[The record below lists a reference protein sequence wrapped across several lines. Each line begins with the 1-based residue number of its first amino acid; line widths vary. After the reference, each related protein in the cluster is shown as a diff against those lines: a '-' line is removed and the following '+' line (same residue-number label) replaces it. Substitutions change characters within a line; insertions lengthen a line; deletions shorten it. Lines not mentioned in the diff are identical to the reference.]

1 MKNPKTT
8 QEKSLKYRSFEVTYK
23 QSLKPSL
30 KAEAFRLAYKEAALP
45 LMKFLV
51 KRMGG
56 NVEAAEEV
64 FQETALA
71 ALKGW
76 YTFEHKSSYF
86 TWICR
91 IGLNKMADY
100 YRHQINHESRIIA
113 PLFEELSQFHTSEL
127 SNEEKLSLLELRESV
142 KDCLLLLPDE
152 KRQLLYM
159 RYWLDMSILA
169 IAQNLGISERAAEG
183 KVYRA
188 KVAFRE
194 VYILQNRL
202 K

>member
-1 MKNPKTT
+1 MEKSKTP
-8 QEKSLKYRSFEVTYK
+8 QEKSLRYRSFE
-23 QSLKPSL
+23 
-30 KAEAFRLAYKEAALP
+30 KAYREAALP

-100 YRHQINHESRIIA
+100 YRHQIHHESKIIA
-113 PLFEELSQFHTSEL
+113 PFFEELSNFHSGQL
-127 SNEEKLSLLELRESV
+127 SNEERLSLLELRESV
-142 KDCLLLLPDE
+142 KDCLELLPSE
-152 KRQLLYM
+152 KRHLLYM
-159 RYWLDMSILA
+159 RYWLDMPIKT
-169 IAQNLGISERAAEG
+169 IAEKLGISERAAEG

-188 KVAFRE
+188 KLAFRE
-194 VYILQNRL
+194 VIVAKYPEIP
-202 K
+202 

>member
-1 MKNPKTT
+1 MKNAKTT
-8 QEKSLKYRSFEVTYK
+8 QEKSLKYRSFEK
-23 QSLKPSL
+23 
-30 KAEAFRLAYKEAALP
+30 AYKEAALP

-100 YRHQINHESRIIA
+100 YRYQINHESKIIA
-113 PLFEELSQFHTSEL
+113 PLFEEISQFHSGEL
-127 SNEEKLSLLELRESV
+127 SNEERLSLLELRESV

-159 RYWLDMSILA
+159 RYWLDMSIQS
-169 IAQNLGISERAAEG
+169 IAEKLGISERAAEG

-188 KVAFRE
+188 KLAFRE
-194 VYILQNRL
+194 VYVAKVSR
-202 K
+202 